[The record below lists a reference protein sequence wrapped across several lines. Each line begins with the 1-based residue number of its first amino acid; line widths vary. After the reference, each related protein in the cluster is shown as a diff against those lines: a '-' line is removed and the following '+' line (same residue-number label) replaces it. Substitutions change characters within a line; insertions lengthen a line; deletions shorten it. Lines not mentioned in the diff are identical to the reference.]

1 MTDST
6 SNPVKPFFKSKTVL
20 LNCAVAVVTILSDYQ
35 NPEHIAQALALLN
48 VILRFFTKNGITPKL
63 T

>member
-6 SNPVKPFFKSKTVL
+6 SNPVKPFWRSKIIL

-35 NPEHIAQALALLN
+35 NPEQIAQILALLN
-48 VILRFFTKNGITPKL
+48 VILRFFTKNGITTKL